1 MKNVKEIII
10 GIMSVLLTLFVIY
23 SSILHN
29 RLVETRRELESVRT
43 ELNRASDKQQRIG
56 EIVRGT
62 NEILS
67 ESFVTVN
74 GLREQIAVIRESYEE
89 MEKLLY
95 STGSYNSRGCNLDS
109 GEALNNEED

>member
-1 MKNVKEIII
+1 MNETIKHIINMF
-10 GIMSVLLTLFVIY
+10 IMFLLVV
-23 SSILHN
+23 SITALN
-29 RLVETRRELESVRT
+29 FQTYRLGEAKRELERT
-43 ELNRASDKQQRIG
+43 RAELNAAADQQQRIR

-62 NEILS
+62 GNILS

-95 STGSYNSRGCNLDS
+95 STGTDNSGLNSLDNC
-109 GEALNNEED
+109 E